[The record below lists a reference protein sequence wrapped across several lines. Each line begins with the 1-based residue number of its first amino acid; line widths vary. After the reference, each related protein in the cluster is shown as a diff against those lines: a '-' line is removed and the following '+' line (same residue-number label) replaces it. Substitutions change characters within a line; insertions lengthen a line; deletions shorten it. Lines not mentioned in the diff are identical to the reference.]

1 MLRLG
6 VGTTTEPHAGDHVTP
21 KIRLVRPLGAG
32 GMGSVWLADHDALHT
47 QVVVKFI
54 AADLA
59 KSQDAV
65 GRFEREAAAASQVKS
80 PHVVQILDHG
90 LTGDGAPFI
99 VMELLEGR
107 DLAQHLEKFGRL
119 APDDVGEVTAQLC
132 RALARA
138 HERGI
143 VHRDIKPHNIF
154 LCDAGSGELFVKL
167 LDFGIAKGGRV
178 EKLSESTKTGTL
190 VGSPYYMSPEQ
201 LVGAKDID
209 FHTDL
214 WSVGVVA
221 FEAMTGTRAFD
232 AETLGALAL
241 RIHNDPLPLPSKRC
255 DAAGSAVDAWFEHAC
270 ARLPRDRFSS
280 AKEMADALLAAITGD
295 PTRESMT
302 SSGSALAKSASN
314 VRDSMTLAKTV
325 DSGPPDSLHQSAN
338 DVNAKSYA
346 GVERTSPKRA
356 RKPST
361 TLIAA
366 SAIAACVVAY
376 GAVRFARSE
385 RAPSVATPSSIVI
398 SQSSASTGEPI
409 VTTSMTALV
418 TPTTTVM
425 SSFQGHVSVVRT
437 PGYPHPA
444 PSPSAPSPSASAQP
458 SARAPSPSAS
468 VKPRSE
474 DDIK

>member
-1 MLRLG
+1 MLRVG
-6 VGTTTEPHAGDHVTP
+6 VGTITEPRDGDYVTP
-21 KIRLVRPLGAG
+21 KIRLVKPLGAG
-32 GMGSVWLADHDALHT
+32 GMGSVWLADHEALHT

-59 KSQDAV
+59 RSRDAV
-65 GRFEREAAAASQVKS
+65 NRFEREAAAAAQVKS

-90 LTGDGAPFI
+90 LTESGAPFI

-107 DLAQHLEKFGRL
+107 DLADHLEKFGRMKL
-119 APDDVGEVTAQLC
+119 DEVGEVVAQLC

-167 LDFGIAKGGRV
+167 LDFGIAKGVVV

-209 FHTDL
+209 FRTDL

-221 FEAMTGTRAFD
+221 FESMTGTRAFD
-232 AETLGALAL
+232 GETIGALAL
-241 RIHNDPLPLPSKRC
+241 CVHNDPLPLPSARC
-255 DAAGSAVDAWFEHAC
+255 DAAGDAVDAWFLRAC
-270 ARLPRDRFSS
+270 SRSMTERFAS

-302 SSGSALAKSASN
+302 SSGSALARSKKDA
-314 VRDSMTLAKTV
+314 MGLAKTV
-325 DSGPPDSLHQSAN
+325 DGSPSSLADS
-338 DVNAKSYA
+338 NALSTA
-346 GVERTSPKRA
+346 GVERAASRA
-356 RKPST
+356 RKPPSWVMA
-361 TLIAA
+361 L
-366 SAIAACVVAY
+366 SAVALCGVAY
-376 GAVRFARSE
+376 GAVRIARGDHE
-385 RAPSVATPSSIVI
+385 AHVAPATSLVMPPASVASSSTIASITHEQPTTPPPAV
-398 SQSSASTGEPI
+398 SSA
-409 VTTSMTALV
+409 
-418 TPTTTVM
+418 TVM
-425 SSFQGHVSVVRT
+425 TSSRVVVVHT
-437 PGYPHPA
+437 
-444 PSPSAPSPSASAQP
+444 SAPSSAHVHASATAIATSAPSATVAH
-458 SARAPSPSAS
+458 A
-468 VKPRSE
+468 KPDE